1 MPGRLGDVDRES
13 RSGTGRTK
21 RDFTRQPAVDRIRP
35 LSAAHR
41 FARPKAHAMTL
52 PRFHV
57 DVPLVIGEPATLTRS
72 ATRHALRALRL
83 RQGDMLT
90 LFNGHGG
97 EYVAQLIQAREPEA
111 EVQVVRFDDREAE
124 LPWPITVAQGLSS
137 GDRMDWT
144 VEKVVELGACAV
156 APIAMARSVVRLSG
170 DRAESRRQ
178 HWQALAVAAS
188 EQCGRNR
195 VADVEPI
202 LPLATWIEGLPDATL
217 RLVLAPGGASPATI
231 RRPPPGRRV
240 VLLVGP
246 EGGFTDDE
254 SRAAVDAGF
263 RATSL
268 GPRVLRTET
277 AAAAAIAMLSAL
289 WEAP

>member
-1 MPGRLGDVDRES
+1 
-13 RSGTGRTK
+13 
-21 RDFTRQPAVDRIRP
+21 
-35 LSAAHR
+35 
-41 FARPKAHAMTL
+41 MTL
-52 PRFHV
+52 PRFHADIALTV
-57 DVPLVIGEPATLTRS
+57 GQPARLPRE

-83 RQGDMLT
+83 RQGEMLT
-90 LFNGHGG
+90 LFDGRGG
-97 EYVAQLIQAREPEA
+97 EYLAQLIEAREPEA
-111 EVQVVRFDDREAE
+111 EVQIVRFDPREAE

-144 VEKVVELGACAV
+144 IEKAVELGAAAV
-156 APIAMARSVVRLSG
+156 APLAMARSVTRLSG
-170 DRAESRRQ
+170 DRARSRRD

-195 VADVEPI
+195 IADIEPV
-202 LPLATWIEGLPDATL
+202 LPLAEWLGQLPDATL
-217 RLVLAPGGASPATI
+217 RLSLVPGGAPLATV

-240 VLLVGP
+240 VLLAGP

-254 SRAAVDAGF
+254 AMAAEAAGF

-277 AAAAAIAMLSAL
+277 AAAAALAMLAAL
-289 WEAP
+289 WDGTTPA

>member
-1 MPGRLGDVDRES
+1 
-13 RSGTGRTK
+13 
-21 RDFTRQPAVDRIRP
+21 
-35 LSAAHR
+35 
-41 FARPKAHAMTL
+41 MTL

-57 DVPLVIGEPATLTRS
+57 DIPLVIGEPTTLSRD

-83 RQGDMLT
+83 RQGEMLT

-97 EYVAQLIQAREPEA
+97 EYVAQLVQAREPQA

-144 VEKVVELGACAV
+144 VEKAVELGAATI
-156 APIAMARSVVRLSG
+156 APLGMARSVVRLSG
-170 DRAESRRQ
+170 DRAQSRRA
-178 HWQALAVAAS
+178 HWQSLAIAAS

-195 VADVEPI
+195 IATVEPVQ
-202 LPLATWIEGLPDATL
+202 PLAEWLQALPEATL
-217 RLVLAPGGASPATI
+217 RLVLAPGGGPMATV
-231 RRPPPGRRV
+231 RRPPVGRRV
-240 VLLVGP
+240 IILVGP
-246 EGGFTDDE
+246 EGGFTPE
-254 SRAAVDAGF
+254 ELRAIDDAGF

-277 AAAAAIAMLSAL
+277 AGAAALAMLTAL
-289 WEAP
+289 WSTLDADGA

>member
-1 MPGRLGDVDRES
+1 
-13 RSGTGRTK
+13 
-21 RDFTRQPAVDRIRP
+21 
-35 LSAAHR
+35 
-41 FARPKAHAMTL
+41 MTL

-57 DVPLVIGEPATLTRS
+57 DIPLVVGEPTTLSRA

-83 RQGDMLT
+83 RQGEMLT

-97 EYVAQLIQAREPEA
+97 EYVAQLVHAREPEA
-111 EVQVVRFDDREAE
+111 EVQIVHFEAREAE

-144 VEKVVELGACAV
+144 VEKAVELGAATI
-156 APIAMARSVVRLSG
+156 APLAMARSVVRLSG
-170 DRAESRRQ
+170 ERAQSRRA

-195 VADVEPI
+195 IAVVEPVSALI
-202 LPLATWIEGLPDATL
+202 DWLATVPETTM
-217 RLVLAPGGASPATI
+217 RLILAPGGVPLATLP
-231 RRPPPGRRV
+231 RPPHGHRV
-240 VLLVGP
+240 LLLVGP

-254 SRAAVDAGF
+254 LRAADGAGF

-277 AAAAAIAMLSAL
+277 AAAAALAMLSAL
-289 WEAP
+289 WEPAGSS

>member
-1 MPGRLGDVDRES
+1 
-13 RSGTGRTK
+13 
-21 RDFTRQPAVDRIRP
+21 
-35 LSAAHR
+35 
-41 FARPKAHAMTL
+41 MTL

-57 DVPLVIGEPATLTRS
+57 DIPLVIGEPTTLSRD

-83 RQGDMLT
+83 RQGEMLT

-97 EYVAQLIQAREPEA
+97 EYVAQLVQAREPQA

-144 VEKVVELGACAV
+144 VEKAVELGAATI
-156 APIAMARSVVRLSG
+156 APLGMARSVVRLSG
-170 DRAESRRQ
+170 DRAQSRRA
-178 HWQALAVAAS
+178 HWQALAIAAS

-195 VADVEPI
+195 IATVEPV
-202 LPLATWIEGLPDATL
+202 LPLAEWLQALPEATL
-217 RLVLAPGGASPATI
+217 RLVLAPGGGSMTTV
-231 RRPPPGRRV
+231 RRPPAGRRV
-240 VLLVGP
+240 IVLVGP
-246 EGGFTDDE
+246 EGGFTTDE
-254 SRAAVDAGF
+254 LQAIDDAGF

-277 AAAAAIAMLSAL
+277 AAAAALAMLTAL
-289 WEAP
+289 WSTGDGDGA